1 MWKIY
6 GKRYLTIRRLR
17 KGSGKICPQTLF
29 NPTDVQRIP
38 SYCSKAEKSM
48 ISALAYVSWKPSRR
62 AQNIEINIPQIL
74 DSSRKVHTLSM
85 SEVIPAN
92 WQKACIGAVR
102 KYVNWLPLLVDS
114 TPGIADAILGE
125 SSKAAGSPFSA
136 LCIACNYGS
145 YKKFVLPFF

>member
-1 MWKIY
+1 
-6 GKRYLTIRRLR
+6 
-17 KGSGKICPQTLF
+17 
-29 NPTDVQRIP
+29 
-38 SYCSKAEKSM
+38 M
-48 ISALAYVSWKPSRR
+48 ISALAYVS
-62 AQNIEINIPQIL
+62 
-74 DSSRKVHTLSM
+74 LSM

-136 LCIACNYGS
+136 LCIALNA
-145 YKKFVLPFF
+145 